1 MISANAT
8 SAGSTITGIPE
19 AGTSDTV
26 KNLNYRCPVC
36 GKIVDATSAEQIL
49 LHHEHVSHPRD
60 FLLRKP
66 AA

>member
-1 MISANAT
+1 MISANPS

-36 GKIVDATSAEQIL
+36 GGIVDATIAEEIL
-49 LHHEHVSHPRD
+49 LHHEHVTHPRE